1 MIVNIILCKHN
12 NFDKR
17 TVDAIDRVGIKIKT
31 LPVFSFLVNNNDKI
45 KTYNLNNRNKRI
57 FLNNDFFVIV
67 ASDSPV
73 NNSILANTLNLVDYS
88 IFAKNLYRNEIPIL
102 IVYKDD
108 GKYIYKYSK
117 PFEIFFD

>member
-1 MIVNIILCKHN
+1 M
-12 NFDKR
+12 R
-17 TVDAIDRVGIKIKT
+17 G
-31 LPVFSFLVNNNDKI
+31 
-45 KTYNLNNRNKRI
+45 
-57 FLNNDFFVIV
+57 
-67 ASDSPV
+67 
-73 NNSILANTLNLVDYS
+73 SILANTLNLVDYS